1 MPFLMSADEAGRR
14 IARLIDR
21 RRGGMARFPWRM
33 SLLMSVIARL
43 PDAIVGRLVR
53 TEPDPLLK

>member
-1 MPFLMSADEAGRR
+1 
-14 IARLIDR
+14 LIDR